1 MEEMEEME
9 DLEIGIPRQVI
20 TLKSSSRSL
29 RLFSCVLFL
38 HNIIFIRGIL
48 LLSFSL
54 EEFIGYSV
62 VQLFNPTGVV
72 FYFWISILSLAYR
85 LYLLSNFIQHLN
97 PDYIVFYVLS
107 FLMLKSFFIFSLL
120 IFRDRVL
127 QLDRNSLVM
136 IRNIRYI

>member
-1 MEEMEEME
+1 MEENE

-20 TLKSSSRSL
+20 SLKSKSRSL

-38 HNIIFIRGIL
+38 HNILFIRGIL

-54 EEFIGYSV
+54 EECIGYSV
-62 VQLFNPTGVV
+62 VQLFNPTGIVY
-72 FYFWISILSLAYR
+72 YFCMSILSLAYR
-85 LYLLSNFIQHLN
+85 LYILTNFIQVS
-97 PDYIVFYVLS
+97 PPYVIVYILS
-107 FLMLKSFFIFSLL
+107 FLMLKSFFILSLL
-120 IFRDRVL
+120 IFRDRLL

>member
-1 MEEMEEME
+1 MEDE

-20 TLKSSSRSL
+20 SLKSTSRSL

-54 EEFIGYSV
+54 EECIGYSV
-62 VQLFNPTGVV
+62 VQLFNPTGIVY
-72 FYFWISILSLAYR
+72 YFCISILSSAYR
-85 LYLLSNFIQHLN
+85 LYLITNFIHMN
-97 PDYIVFYVLS
+97 PQYIVFYILS
-107 FLMLKSFFIFSLL
+107 FLMLKSFFILSLL
-120 IFRDRVL
+120 IFRDRLL

>member
-1 MEEMEEME
+1 MEDE

-20 TLKSSSRSL
+20 SLKSTSRSL

-54 EEFIGYSV
+54 EECIGYSV
-62 VQLFNPTGVV
+62 VQLFNPTGIVY
-72 FYFWISILSLAYR
+72 YFCISIVSLTYR
-85 LYLLSNFIQHLN
+85 LYLITNFIHIN
-97 PDYIVFYVLS
+97 PPVLWILS
-107 FLMLKSFFIFSLL
+107 FLMLKSFFLLSLL
-120 IFRDRVL
+120 IFRDRLL
-127 QLDRNSLVM
+127 QLDRNSLVV

>member
-1 MEEMEEME
+1 MEENE

-20 TLKSSSRSL
+20 SLKSKSRSL

-38 HNIIFIRGIL
+38 HNILFVRGML

-54 EEFIGYSV
+54 EECIGYSV
-62 VQLFNPTGVV
+62 VQLFNPTGIVY
-72 FYFWISILSLAYR
+72 YFCMSILSLAYR
-85 LYLLSNFIQHLN
+85 LYILTNFIQVS
-97 PDYIVFYVLS
+97 PPYVIVYILS
-107 FLMLKSFFIFSLL
+107 FLMLKSFFILSLL
-120 IFRDRVL
+120 IFRDRLL

>member
-1 MEEMEEME
+1 MEDE

-20 TLKSSSRSL
+20 SLKSTSRSL

-38 HNIIFIRGIL
+38 HNIFFIKGIL

-54 EEFIGYSV
+54 EECIGYLV
-62 VQLFNPTGVV
+62 VQLFNPTGIVY
-72 FYFWISILSLAYR
+72 YFCISIISLAYR
-85 LYLLSNFIQHLN
+85 LYLITEFIHMN
-97 PDYIVFYVLS
+97 PQYMVLWVLS
-107 FLMLKSFFIFSLL
+107 FLMLKSFFILSLL
-120 IFRDRVL
+120 IFRDRLL